1 MITGL
6 VAQMLLFLLA
16 AALVGFLSGW
26 FLARQRDAEPAS
38 QETLEARDDTTK
50 LTADLA
56 AVREELAAVRALLEG
71 QARGT
76 TAKKARPRR

>member
-1 MITGL
+1 MISGL

-16 AALVGFLSGW
+16 AAIVGFLSGW
-26 FLARQRDAEPAS
+26 FLARQRDAELAS
-38 QETLEARDDTTK
+38 HRALEARADTTK

-56 AVREELAAVRALLEG
+56 AVREELAALRALLEG
-71 QARGT
+71 RAGGP